1 MWRTLIVESLII
13 VILCSDEQQVVVSS
27 SDPVCPVGYIN
38 FTKLHLQEKV
48 PVDLNEIVI
57 RNSID
62 FISDLNE
69 SSYNDLSDPDLT
81 GTELEFIEK
90 ENSAKTLS
98 SQNQM
103 GAPVSH
109 RGSFSRSQSL
119 SITKNS
125 SLEVD
130 IDELKF
136 EFESKSLQ
144 NRPNIVSNKKGWY
157 WISGIQGNIQIK
169 TLKQ

>member
-1 MWRTLIVESLII
+1 MESLII

-38 FTKLHLQEKV
+38 FTKLHLQGKV
-48 PVDLNEIVI
+48 PVDINEVVI

-90 ENSAKTLS
+90 ENNART
-98 SQNQM
+98 
-103 GAPVSH
+103 GAPASH
-109 RGSFSRSQSL
+109 RGSFSRSQSIN
-119 SITKNS
+119 ITKHS

-130 IDELKF
+130 MDEIKF
-136 EFESKSLQ
+136 EYESEPLQ
-144 NRPNIVSNKKGWY
+144 NKPNIVSNKKGWY
-157 WISGIQGNIQIK
+157 WISGIQGKILSPRKKAIK
-169 TLKQ
+169 MSKNTSQL